1 MKTELNLEFYK
12 LTDQQ
17 AKNFIYKKG
26 LDLKIDDYFFDISEQ
41 EFDTIDNHK
50 YDNEYIEECERT
62 CIDRLMEIC
71 EKHEVPIGGIKELNI
86 FAFPSDIENGI
97 YYLCHACQALKIDYI
112 HLFAFSADPKGY
124 YECKLYTDLYRIEE
138 IRLALDKKSYINLYT
153 NMILFDEDI
162 NASNYSHNLETLS
175 EIIVERIRFIWH
187 TMNVLSSY
195 SVSCTINLMIPK
207 NIYKYLEEFGVA
219 VNSLI
224 NEDYGVEIHCINKSG
239 MEKIAILE
247 YEG

>member
-12 LTDQQ
+12 LTDKQV
-17 AKNFIYKKG
+17 KKFISEKG
-26 LDLKIDDYFFDISEQ
+26 LDVKIDDYFFDISEQ

-71 EKHEVPIGGIKELNI
+71 KKHEAPIGAIKDLNI
-86 FAFPSDIENGI
+86 FAYPSDIESGI
-97 YYLCHACQALKIDYI
+97 YYLCHACRALKIDYI
-112 HLFAFSADPKGY
+112 NLFAFSDDPKGY
-124 YECKLYTDLYRIEE
+124 YKCKLYTNLYRIEE
-138 IRLALDKKSYINLYT
+138 IRLALDKKSYIDLYT
-153 NMILFDEDI
+153 NMILFDEDV
-162 NASNYSHNLETLS
+162 NASNYSYNLETLS
-175 EIIVERIRFIWH
+175 EIIVERIKFIWH

-207 NIYKYLEEFGVA
+207 NIYKYLEEFGIA

-239 MEKIAILE
+239 MEKITRLE